1 MLIDASAIIESLK
14 EIKLGKS
21 AGIDGLAAE
30 HFVYSHSS
38 ISVHL
43 ALLFTCM
50 LNHGHVPTAFMK
62 TSIIPILKNINGDS
76 SDKNNYRPIAIVT
89 AMSKLFELCLS
100 KLLDTFLVTSDNQFG
115 FKRKHG
121 TDLCIYTV
129 KSVIKYYNY
138 FSSPVYTCFLDAS
151 KAFDRVNPD
160 KIFQLQKRAVRAIS
174 GANSKSH
181 TEPLFKFYNILK
193 VDDVFTYKLL
203 TFYWKAKQAQLP
215 KYLSKFLPELSEG
228 ANKYAIRHPRL
239 QLPVHKHEYI
249 KGTCRYQLAMLLN
262 EISLSDNSLGQ
273 LKIVTTNVQII
284 TLFGLKRIVKSC
296 LVQNYSYYCAI
307 PNCYVCQLYVN

>member
-1 MLIDASAIIESLK
+1 MILPHIN
-14 EIKLGKS
+14 
-21 AGIDGLAAE
+21 
-30 HFVYSHSS
+30 YC
-38 ISVHL
+38 
-43 ALLFTCM
+43 LLSW
-50 LNHGHVPTAFMK
+50 G
-62 TSIIPILKNINGDS
+62 
-76 SDKNNYRPIAIVT
+76 
-89 AMSKLFELCLS
+89 SK
-100 KLLDTFLVTSDNQFG
+100 
-115 FKRKHG
+115 
-121 TDLCIYTV
+121 
-129 KSVIKYYNY
+129 
-138 FSSPVYTCFLDAS
+138 
-151 KAFDRVNPD
+151 PD

-193 VDDVFTYKLL
+193 VDDIFTYKLL

-273 LKIVTTNVQII
+273 LKIVITNVQIM
-284 TLFGLKRIVKSC
+284 TLFGLKRIVMSSAKLFVLLCNPKLLCLSALCQLSC
-296 LVQNYSYYCAI
+296 LINVMLLLIMYYNVNFRI
-307 PNCYVCQLYVN
+307 NVLYFLFVTYF